1 MEESMS
7 LEKDRDDSIDS
18 KEIKDIGP
26 EMNKGLKEGSGVGP
40 EGSGSCRSPF
50 EADIRQEL
58 PALSLAYIGDGVFEL
73 MTRLYMAEQGSL
85 KVEKLHKRVTDV
97 VNAASQSELSYI
109 LKDML
114 TEEEEAVFK
123 RGRNTR
129 SQTAAKHQSITDY
142 RRATGLEAL
151 FGWLFLKGRYE
162 RMRELYKYGVE
173 KLLSDV
179 V

>member
-7 LEKDRDDSIDS
+7 LT
-18 KEIKDIGP
+18 GP
-26 EMNKGLKEGSGVGP
+26 ESKGTESMIREEDDRM

-50 EADIRQEL
+50 GKVSLGEL

-85 KVEKLHKRVTDV
+85 KVEKLHKRVTEV

-109 LKDML
+109 LKDVL
-114 TEEEEAVFK
+114 TEEETAVFK

-129 SQTAAKHQSITDY
+129 SQTSAKHQSITDY

-151 FGWLFLKGRYE
+151 FGWLFINGRYE
-162 RMRELYKYGVE
+162 RMQELYKYGVE
-173 KLLSDV
+173 KLYKDV